1 MKSVKSIVNIVGIV
15 VKYSAIIIAI
25 FKGLQ
30 VMYEELQKINI
41 DEKPLKDDNIT
52 IQQ

>member
-1 MKSVKSIVNIVGIV
+1 MKSVRSIINIVGII
-15 VKYSAIIIAI
+15 VKYSAVIFAI

-41 DEKPLKDDNIT
+41 NEFKNEDDST
-52 IQQ
+52 IISK